1 MKRMIA
7 YGFFASLRMTG
18 AVLAL
23 LALAGVSACSKPD
36 NDGMAPIRFTC
47 APLVE
52 VSTKANDSFIS
63 GSGPLNSGQHFGVYA
78 WNTGGSYLSTNP
90 GSPGFISTAWDV
102 TFANNNDKGKNN
114 IYDPG
119 AVDNFWPRSSGYDY
133 SFAAYYP
140 YGGAGITGPTWTS
153 GTVGVYGFTMQ
164 STAAT
169 MVDFCV
175 SDIANDITY
184 GATNSG
190 IDGTVQLNFRHTLC
204 RVQFKFVKAQDVEE
218 DLHIKILD
226 AKLKNVHTKGT
237 LTATYAQ
244 HTPSPGYGLAG
255 TTTLNWSGQNTLADY
270 EITLNGVD
278 PNPDASRKVELDY
291 TQTVATSDV
300 FLMVPDEVRE
310 SSDPIAAQQLWFQW
324 NVNDG
329 EATTTALWLCDCVRA
344 IGNPTLADIDWEA
357 NSFVTYTIVIRAKPI
372 EFSDVAVTI
381 TPWNAQPEVN
391 GYYPIIL

>member
-1 MKRMIA
+1 MKRITA
-7 YGFFASLRMTG
+7 YGCYLL
-18 AVLAL
+18 VL

-36 NDGMAPIRFTC
+36 SEGIAPIRFTC

-63 GSGPLNSGQHFGVYA
+63 GSGPLNSGQHFGVFA
-78 WNTGGSYLSTNP
+78 WNTGGSYLSTDP

-114 IYDPG
+114 VYNPG

-140 YGGAGITGPTWTS
+140 YGGAGITGPTFSS
-153 GTVGVYGFTMQ
+153 GTVGVYGFTAQ
-164 STAAT
+164 STAAS

-190 IDGTVQLNFRHTLC
+190 VDGTVQLNFRHTLC

-226 AKLKNVHTKGT
+226 AKLKNVHTTGT

-255 TTTLNWSGQNTLADY
+255 TTTLTWSGQNTLADY

-278 PNPDASRKVELDY
+278 PDPDATPSAVEVELGY

-300 FLMVPDEVRE
+300 FLMIPDEVRA
-310 SSDPIAAQQLWFQW
+310 STDPVAAQKLYFKW
-324 NVNDG
+324 NVDGG
-329 EATTTALWLCDCVRA
+329 EATTTELWLSDCVKA
-344 IGNPTLADIDWEA
+344 LGNPTLADIDWEA

-381 TPWNAQPEVN
+381 TSWDAEPEVN
-391 GYYPIIL
+391 GYYPIIM

>member
-1 MKRMIA
+1 MTA
-7 YGFFASLRMTG
+7 YGFFAT
-18 AVLAL
+18 VLF
-23 LALAGVSACSKPD
+23 ALAGIAACSRQEIGD
-36 NDGMAPIRFTC
+36 EALVPIRFTC

-52 VSTKANDSFIS
+52 VYTKADNSFIS

-90 GSPGFISTAWDV
+90 GAPDFISTAWDV
-102 TFANNNDKGKNN
+102 TFTDNDDKGKNN
-114 IYDPG
+114 SYNPG
-119 AVDNFWPRSSGYDY
+119 MVDNFWPRTSGYDY

-140 YGGAGITGPTWTS
+140 YGGAGISGPTWDS
-153 GTVGVYGFTMQ
+153 GTVGVYGFTAQ
-164 STAAT
+164 STAAS

-190 IDGTVQLNFRHTLC
+190 YDGTVGLTFRHALC

-218 DLHIKILD
+218 DLHLKILD
-226 AKLKNVHTKGT
+226 AKVKNVHTKGT
-237 LTATYAQ
+237 LTATYSQ
-244 HTPSPGYGLAG
+244 HTPNPGYGLQG
-255 TTTLNWSGQNTLADY
+255 TTALSWSGQNTLADY

-278 PNPDASRKVELDY
+278 PNPEATPSAVEVELGY
-291 TQTVATSDV
+291 TQTIATSDV

-329 EATTTALWLCDCVRA
+329 EPTTTALWLSDCVKA
-344 IGNPTLADIDWEA
+344 IGNPTLANIDWEA

-372 EFSDVAVTI
+372 VFSDIAVTI
-381 TPWNAQPEVN
+381 TSWDAEPEVN